1 MDCVCAVGEFF
12 RLCVSLFITHK
23 GITLIRVGIFIASCT
38 FEKELKFG
46 SFFRSFDFG
55 LSVIA
60 MLYNFYITLDYLLC
74 NTDRN
79 SVMFNR
85 VILLFCTNRI
95 DSFIKQIA
103 LARFNFSECPVIT
116 ANIFLCRE
124 FAVIIGCVGI
134 N

>member
-1 MDCVCAVGEFF
+1 MCRMEAS
-12 RLCVSLFITHK
+12 LICVSLFIAYK
-23 GITLIRVGIFIASCT
+23 DITLIRVGIFIAACA
-38 FEKELKFG
+38 FEKKLKFG

-60 MLYNFYITLDYLLC
+60 MLDDFHLTLNNILGYFK
-74 NTDRN
+74 RN
-79 SVMFNR
+79 NIMFNR
-85 VILLFCTNRI
+85 VILRFCTNRI

-103 LARFNFSECPVIT
+103 LARFNFSDCPVIT

-124 FAVIIGCVGI
+124 FAVLIGCVGI